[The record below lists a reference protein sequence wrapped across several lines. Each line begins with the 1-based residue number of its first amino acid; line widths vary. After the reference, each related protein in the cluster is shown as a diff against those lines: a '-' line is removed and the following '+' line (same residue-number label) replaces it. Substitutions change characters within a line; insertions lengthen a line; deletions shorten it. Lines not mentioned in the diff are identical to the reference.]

1 MEFTGTRGALIRSE
15 LIDQRDKRAHQPT
28 RSGDSPVS
36 PEALLEAGRTARA
49 RLDGPARSPRTDTDV
64 DTAIAAATLPPTGPG
79 QTGRAQGID
88 GTGARPGAH
97 RPDRTR
103 RDGPTRDK

>member
-1 MEFTGTRGALIRSE
+1 MEFTGTTEALVRRELIR
-15 LIDQRDKRAHQPT
+15 LRDEAAHQPT

-36 PEALLEAGRTARA
+36 PEALLEAARAVRA
-49 RLDGPARSPRTDTDV
+49 RLDGPARGPRAGADV

-79 QTGRAQGID
+79 QTGRAQGTD
-88 GTGARPGAH
+88 GTGARPGTH

-103 RDGPTRDK
+103 RDGPTRGQ